1 VPVGSA
7 PAFGCNACGGL
18 WLEPEAAVHVMQGLG
33 DALDSELAATSKN
46 QSRVSKSPAPPDA
59 GSRACPRC
67 AQPMMRVV
75 VGETTVDTCAA
86 HGTWFDKNELD
97 GVVAACRK
105 MRAAQAPEDENVI
118 TADGVA
124 TGLGFVVTSTA
135 SLAWASIVT
144 VVEAAIRY
152 DRDDDD
158 RNPYR
163 R

>member
-1 VPVGSA
+1 VSVGSA

-33 DALDSELAATSKN
+33 DALDTDLAATSKN
-46 QSRVSKSPAPPDA
+46 QSRVSRSPAPPDT

-75 VGETTVDTCAA
+75 VGETMVDTCAA

-97 GVVAACRK
+97 GVVKACRK
-105 MRAAQAPEDENVI
+105 MRASQAPDDPNPI
-118 TADGVA
+118 TPEGVA
-124 TGLGFVVTSTA
+124 AGVGFVVTSA
-135 SLAWASIVT
+135 AGLAWQAIVGI
-144 VVEAAIRY
+144 VDAATRP
-152 DRDDDD
+152 DDDD
-158 RNPYR
+158 PRNPYR